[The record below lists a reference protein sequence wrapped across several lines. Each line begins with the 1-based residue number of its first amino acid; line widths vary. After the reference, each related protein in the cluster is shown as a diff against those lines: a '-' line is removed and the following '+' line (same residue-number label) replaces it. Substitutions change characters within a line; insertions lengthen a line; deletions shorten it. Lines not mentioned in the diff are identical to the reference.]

1 MTSAAPAGIQEMP
14 DGWFE
19 RHPADI
25 LSREREEK
33 KGEGRN
39 VTISGTLPTLFPDVA

>member
-1 MTSAAPAGIQEMP
+1 MTSAAPAAIQEMP

-33 KGEGRN
+33 EGKGR
-39 VTISGTLPTLFPDVA
+39 TIAISGTLPAHFPDVA